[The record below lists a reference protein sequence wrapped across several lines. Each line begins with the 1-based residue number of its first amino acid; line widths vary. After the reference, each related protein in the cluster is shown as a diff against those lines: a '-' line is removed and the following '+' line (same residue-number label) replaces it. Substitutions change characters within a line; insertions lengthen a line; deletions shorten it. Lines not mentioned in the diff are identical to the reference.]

1 MKKALLLLLCLC
13 CGYAAAQ
20 PVSDTAKKQFRF
32 FINADSQM
40 GPQNTKNKGLKILNE
55 LLEKFVAEVN
65 RENKKKPI
73 DFVLYNGDLVWD
85 AYQDAFDNF
94 IRIVK
99 QQQVP
104 TMLVHGNHD
113 GYNDDPKFLEA
124 QQALSGYQKLNYSF
138 DYGNWHIVVISAQE
152 KYLQEEQ
159 KQKQL
164 KWLRD
169 ELTQHKDQQ
178 VMLFMHYHIMPIG
191 LSQMEFYTYWPVEFK
206 NKMLDTITEHGNVK
220 YVFSGHVHSGI
231 KASVKSSLE
240 YKGTKFINCPT
251 PVMGRPF
258 GEEYSEYE
266 NGVVDRYFHR
276 GYFLE
281 VAVDGDQVELIGHKI
296 DHPFTVKY
304 PKNFKVFQRV
314 NDPRF
319 FTPEA
324 RMKAH
329 KKLFNPN
336 FNKKFKG
343 WKKSYRYKKDKNNAF
358 KNNVKKG
365 QNILQL
371 NAPWGSWT
379 FDEYME
385 SYQLVD
391 LDLNHET
398 KISYQFEKP
407 IFSKQ
412 GAGGYLKFI
421 LYNKD
426 HKRDKMILLHWGNKE
441 EKVKFMY
448 QSWLFN
454 ADGDRSG
461 SRDFEQGM
469 EQGNIISIPLKFDDK
484 ENQMLDLDL
493 KQLIKHFNPDF
504 DGKNIKSISIA
515 HGVWSKIMM
524 KDSKL
529 KSRLVVDEVGLQQI
543 TEPQISPI
551 MLNNHVIPLSSADK
565 TMPYHRFH
573 K

>member
-1 MKKALLLLLCLC
+1 
-13 CGYAAAQ
+13 
-20 PVSDTAKKQFRF
+20 
-32 FINADSQM
+32 
-40 GPQNTKNKGLKILNE
+40 
-55 LLEKFVAEVN
+55 
-65 RENKKKPI
+65 
-73 DFVLYNGDLVWD
+73 
-85 AYQDAFDNF
+85 
-94 IRIVK
+94 
-99 QQQVP
+99 
-104 TMLVHGNHD
+104 
-113 GYNDDPKFLEA
+113 
-124 QQALSGYQKLNYSF
+124 
-138 DYGNWHIVVISAQE
+138 
-152 KYLQEEQ
+152 
-159 KQKQL
+159 
-164 KWLRD
+164 
-169 ELTQHKDQQ
+169 
-178 VMLFMHYHIMPIG
+178 
-191 LSQMEFYTYWPVEFK
+191 
-206 NKMLDTITEHGNVK
+206 
-220 YVFSGHVHSGI
+220 
-231 KASVKSSLE
+231 
-240 YKGTKFINCPT
+240 
-251 PVMGRPF
+251 
-258 GEEYSEYE
+258 
-266 NGVVDRYFHR
+266 
-276 GYFLE
+276 
-281 VAVDGDQVELIGHKI
+281 
-296 DHPFTVKY
+296 
-304 PKNFKVFQRV
+304 
-314 NDPRF
+314 
-319 FTPEA
+319 
-324 RMKAH
+324 MKAH

-524 KDSKL
+524 KDSRL